1 MKKMLA
7 VVCALVVV
15 AGVVTIF
22 SVAESAPPAQEPVQ
36 QQPAAAT
43 GAVYYLNFKP
53 EQSAQWE
60 QLAKAYT
67 QATGVPVTVV
77 TAASGTYEDTLRSEV
92 EKNQPPTLFQVNGPI
107 GLQTWQ
113 SYCLDLTDTAPY
125 QHLKN
130 KDFALEQDGQVLGVA
145 YAVETY
151 GLIYNHQLLDQYCQ
165 MENAVIEK
173 PEDIRSFATLK
184 AVAQDI
190 QARKE
195 DLGVQGAFTSAGMD
209 SSSDWR
215 FKTHL
220 ANLPVYYEYQA
231 RGVSSTD
238 AIEGTYLPQFH
249 GIWDLYIQNATC
261 APTLIGAKTGED
273 ALSEFTLG
281 EAVFYQNGTWVYD
294 DLISGGLTDEQL
306 GMLPIYIGVD
316 GEENQGLCT
325 GSENYWCINKNA
337 GEANIQATKD
347 FLEWLVTS
355 DQGRDALAN
364 QMGFVTPF
372 DTFGDEYAAHNA
384 LLDAANAYIDEGRQ
398 PVGWTFTTMPSETWK
413 NHLGA
418 AMLEYAQGTGDWA
431 QVEKAFVDGWKTEA
445 AAR

>member
-1 MKKMLA
+1 MKKMLV

-77 TAASGTYEDTLRSEV
+77 TAASGTYEDTLRSEM

-145 YAVETY
+145 YAIETY

-231 RGVSSTD
+231 RGISSTD

-249 GIWDLYIQNATC
+249 DIWDLYIQNATC

-306 GMLPIYIGVD
+306 GMLPIYIGAD

-337 GEANIQATKD
+337 GEANIHATKD

-413 NHLGA
+413 NNLGS

-431 QVEKAFVDGWKTEA
+431 QVEKAFVDGWKAEA

>member
-36 QQPAAAT
+36 QQPSATT

-113 SYCLDLTDTAPY
+113 DYCLDLTDTAPY

-145 YAVETY
+145 YAIETY

-173 PEDIRSFATLK
+173 PEDIRGFATLK

-195 DLGVQGAFTSAGMD
+195 ELGVQGAFTSAGMD

-231 RGVSSTD
+231 RGISSTD

-249 GIWDLYIQNATC
+249 NVWDLYIQNATC

-325 GSENYWCINKNA
+325 GSENYWCINKKA
-337 GEANIQATKD
+337 GEADIQATKD

-384 LLDAANAYIDEGRQ
+384 LLDAANAYMDEGRQ

-413 NHLGA
+413 NNLGA
-418 AMLEYAQGTGDWA
+418 AMLEYAQGTGKWE